1 MYGASLIV
9 DKNEM
14 TIEWLNNA
22 MNYHG
27 IISGDDYR
35 FYENEFIIEKAL
47 YQITF
52 NMPSKY
58 KTSLKIEKP
67 ISRFLTYYTDRNLT
81 ENTMISEFINKNN
94 HQDYVFA
101 YADADEDYA
110 LHYDLSDYILT
121 EDLYNK
127 KLSDMVNIPELWF
140 TKNDNHFSHDV
151 YSVICFID
159 LLSKFDVDKI
169 KPILISMNDYHNSSN
184 PLMRA
189 IADIMVS
196 EIQSIRDKQI
206 TKAYDYLTRMILAA
220 NHLMDML
227 NSGWMPSINQNL
239 SGFLGFD
246 DEYGILHITELAV
259 DNNDYNSLTHI
270 LAYKYITSIIR
281 NKDGFYNYKN
291 MGSYHEDELIRIILE
306 NVNMPSEFI
315 DELIISQAA

>member
-1 MYGASLIV
+1 MHGVIV
-9 DKNEM
+9 DNNQM
-14 TIEWLNNA
+14 TIGWLNNA

-27 IISGDDYR
+27 ITSGDDYR

-58 KTSLKIEKP
+58 KTSLKIEKT

-101 YADADEDYA
+101 YADEDEDYA

-121 EDLYNK
+121 EELYNK

-159 LLSKFDVDKI
+159 LLSGFDVDEI

-184 PLMRA
+184 PLLRA

-196 EIQSIRDKQI
+196 EIQSIRNKQI
-206 TKAYDYLTRMILAA
+206 TKAYEYLTRMILAV
-220 NHLMDML
+220 NHLIDML

-239 SGFLGFD
+239 SGFLGLN
-246 DEYGILHITELAV
+246 EHEILGITELTV
-259 DNNDYNSLTHI
+259 DNHDYNGLTSI

-281 NKDGFYNYKN
+281 NKDGF
-291 MGSYHEDELIRIILE
+291 GSYHEDELVRILLE
-306 NVNMPSEFI
+306 NVSMPDEFI
-315 DELIISQAA
+315 DELIISQLD